1 MVTAAV
7 LNFNIKFADFQY
19 LSSLPLFTQ
28 FILYLFKTL
37 GIFIVIVIFPPTEEN
52 TFYKIRIAATKEIRP
67 DVYLSTKQICRQENL
82 KMGN

>member
-19 LSSLPLFTQ
+19 LSSFPLFTQ
-28 FILYLFKTL
+28 FISYLFKTL
-37 GIFIVIVIFPPTEEN
+37 RMFIFIFISAPTEEN
-52 TFYKIRIAATKEIRP
+52 TFYTIRIAATKKIRP
-67 DVYLSTKQICRQENL
+67 DVHLSTKQICRQENL